1 MARGKRRT
9 SRNIPPV
16 EELRGDVDLELGFKL
31 ANSRD
36 DFRLREIS
44 SGTGLS
50 LTTVHNISR
59 NRGDPTLST
68 ILLMCE
74 WWQIRASEFFRLC
87 ELRKTEREAAAAN
100 ATKDN
105 ADTAADVND
114 KNEDSN
120 DRKVGK

>member
-9 SRNIPPV
+9 TRNIPPV

-87 ELRKTEREAAAAN
+87 ELRKTEREAAAN
-100 ATKDN
+100 ATKTNSETNDN
-105 ADTAADVND
+105 GND
-114 KNEDSN
+114 QDNPQQ
-120 DRKVGK
+120 RKAGK